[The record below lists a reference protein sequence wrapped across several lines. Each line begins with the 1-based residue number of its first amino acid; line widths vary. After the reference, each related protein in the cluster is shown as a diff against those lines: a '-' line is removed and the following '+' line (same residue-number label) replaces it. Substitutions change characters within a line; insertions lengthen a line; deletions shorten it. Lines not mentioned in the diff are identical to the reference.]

1 METSFAQALDALYV
15 LLDQPA
21 PLREEI
27 ADGRHEITVDA
38 RTGEVALRL
47 SLSPNE
53 RSVLIETTDG
63 PRFAADAALRE
74 RQIASVLQTALGLAG
89 SNGACAGMEPVPG
102 EAEATR
108 LHLQARVTLSMP
120 RNQVGA
126 ALKAAIEDLIEQ
138 ADWQGAHLDASGVP
152 GAMAGLRGQPAPA
165 ADEFIF
171 RP

>member
-27 ADGRHEITVDA
+27 ADQRHEITVEA
-38 RTGEVALRL
+38 RTGQVGLRL
-47 SLSPNE
+47 SLSPNA

-74 RQIASVLQTALGLAG
+74 RQIASVLQSALGLAA
-89 SNGACAGMEPVPG
+89 SNGASAGAEAVPG
-102 EAEATR
+102 EPDGLR
-108 LHLQARVTLSMP
+108 LRLQARVSLSIP
-120 RNQVGA
+120 RGQIGA
-126 ALKAAIEDLIEQ
+126 ALKAAVEDVIEQ
-138 ADWQGAHLDASGVP
+138 AEWQAAHLDGSGQP
-152 GAMAGLRGQPAPA
+152 GAASLVRGRPAPA
-165 ADEFIF
+165 GDEFIF